1 MVNTPPQ
8 YTGIFVLCKFFMWSN
23 CERKKNFHFPI
34 LSIYYKAYT
43 IIFSLVMNTI
53 ILPLITEFWTGLGIA
68 ITSITVDVV
77 WDDVSIR
84 VETPDSAILIGMHGK
99 NIAIFQHLL
108 SRMIERKTAKF
119 VHVHLEINDYMKLK
133 DEKLMQFIDSKIL
146 LIQSKWGSIR
156 IPSLT
161 PYERKKAH
169 NYIAELAIIWLWTQS
184 EGEWIERILVLSY
197 TGVILPISQ
206 TDHIIPTKMEPII
219 SDDGVGI

>member
-1 MVNTPPQ
+1 MQ
-8 YTGIFVLCKFFMWSN
+8 
-23 CERKKNFHFPI
+23 
-34 LSIYYKAYT
+34 
-43 IIFSLVMNTI
+43 TI
-53 ILPLITEFWTGLGIA
+53 ILPLITEFWTGLGIV

-119 VHVHLEINDYMKLK
+119 VHVHLEINDYIKLK
-133 DEKLMQFIDSKIL
+133 DQKLMQFIDSKIL

-184 EGEWIERILVLSY
+184 EGEWIERSLILSY
-197 TGVILPISQ
+197 TGVVAPIS
-206 TDHIIPTKMEPII
+206 TDKYIAPTKTELVI
-219 SDDGVGI
+219 SENGVGI